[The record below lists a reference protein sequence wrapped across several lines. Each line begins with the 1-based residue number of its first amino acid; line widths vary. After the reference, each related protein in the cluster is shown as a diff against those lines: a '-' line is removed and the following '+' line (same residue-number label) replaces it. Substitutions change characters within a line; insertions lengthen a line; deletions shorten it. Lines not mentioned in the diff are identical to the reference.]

1 MPIYNKLFNE
11 FSAKGDEA
19 RAERAARGLL
29 KLRNQLRRELPPRN
43 LDESL
48 LLASWNLREFGRNQK
63 YGPRMPEAIQYIAEV
78 MAHFDLIAV
87 QEIHQNLGDLVRL
100 MQTLGPWWT
109 YIVTDVTPGRSGNQ
123 ERMAFV
129 FDTRKIIFDH
139 LAGELVLPQ
148 QGKLQRQQPARS
160 PFICAFRAGWRRV
173 SVCCVHIYYGT
184 KDPNDPSRVA
194 EIDAIA
200 GLLAKRNFDRQS
212 MADGEPDN
220 VILLGDFNIFNQE
233 GDETTAALERNGF
246 VVPKGI
252 RLLKRNKYYDQIAF
266 HDPRNRL
273 RSTTKAG
280 VFDFSD
286 SVFTEDEAAGYDM
299 TMAQLAP
306 AAYAKATSKQRL
318 YREWRTFQMS
328 DHLPLWL
335 ELKIDFA
342 NNYLAVRGR
351 LHKSRGV
358 KSNTDAVVAVST
370 RKGRQTERPALGTL
384 TAE

>member
-1 MPIYNKLFNE
+1 LPIYRQLFDH
-11 FSAKGDEA
+11 FSTKGDEP

-29 KLRNQLRRELPPRN
+29 KLRNQLRRDLPPRN
-43 LDESL
+43 LDENL

-87 QEIHQNLGDLVRL
+87 QEVHQNLGDLTRL

-123 ERMAFV
+123 ERTAFV

-139 LAGELVLPQ
+139 LAGELVLPP
-148 QGKLQRQQPARS
+148 QGKAQRQQPARS
-160 PFICAFRAGWRRV
+160 PFICAFRAGWRRI

-184 KDPNDPSRVA
+184 KDPNDPLRVA

-200 GLLAKRNFDRQS
+200 GLLAKRNLDRQS

-220 VILLGDFNIFNQE
+220 VILLGDFNIFNQD
-233 GDETTAALERNGF
+233 GDETTAALERHGF
-246 VVPKGI
+246 VVPKGV
-252 RLLKRNKYYDQIAF
+252 RLLKRNKYYDQIIF

-273 RSTTKAG
+273 KPTTKAG

-286 SVFTEDEAAGYDM
+286 SVFRDDEAATYD
-299 TMAQLAP
+299 TVMAELAP
-306 AAYAKATSKQRL
+306 AAYAKAASKEKL

-342 NNYLAVRGR
+342 SNYLAVRGR
-351 LHKSRGV
+351 LHKSSGR
-358 KSNTDAVVAVST
+358 KSSIDAAAAAISPKRCRT
-370 RKGRQTERPALGTL
+370 QRSALNAL
-384 TAE
+384 TAG